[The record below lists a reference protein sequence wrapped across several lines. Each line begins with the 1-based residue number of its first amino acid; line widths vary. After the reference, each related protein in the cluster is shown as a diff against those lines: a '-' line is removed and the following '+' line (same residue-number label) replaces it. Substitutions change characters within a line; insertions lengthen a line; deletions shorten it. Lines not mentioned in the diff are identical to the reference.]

1 MKQSPIFSKT
11 YDLLRWLIPVTVK
24 FPREH
29 RFVLATAV
37 QETTM
42 QFQERIIEA
51 ARTDDPRPG
60 LRQADTDL
68 TKLRLYL
75 RLCRDLNLLSPGQY
89 GHVARMVSEIG
100 RLLGADERFSE
111 LGEFGRIAVNVDTLY
126 REFRGGGERT
136 GTVELFSLM
145 AELAR

>member
-37 QETTM
+37 QETSL

-51 ARTDDPRPG
+51 ARTDNPRPS
-60 LRQADTDL
+60 LQQADTDL

-89 GHVARMVSEIG
+89 RHVARMVSEIG
-100 RLLGADERFSE
+100 RLLGGWLKKLEE
-111 LGEFGRIAVNVDTLY
+111 
-126 REFRGGGERT
+126 
-136 GTVELFSLM
+136 
-145 AELAR
+145 AR